1 MDVPFDDLKTPT
13 WNTDRVSLE
22 LDVCEAKHA
31 NVSLDCIICVTK
43 FVPKIVYDQK
53 YTEAFSFSMLMET
66 L

>member
-1 MDVPFDDLKTPT
+1 M
-13 WNTDRVSLE
+13 E